1 MENLYILL
9 PELIM
14 FVSICSL
21 LMLGVFL
28 KNSYSLIS
36 NLSLLVLILIGVIIF
51 DNGLDQSNIFLGSFI
66 QDPLSNFSK
75 ILILVSSFFV
85 FISSQQFIRDKKLI
99 KFEYP
104 IIILISLLGM
114 FFMVSAG
121 DLILFYLGIE
131 LQSLS
136 LYILAS
142 IDRDNLKS
150 TESGIKYFVLSA
162 LSSGLLLYGCSL
174 LYGFTGSTNF
184 ELISQTLDYGNTGA
198 VFAMVFILVGLAFK
212 VSAVPFHMWTP
223 DVYEG
228 APTSITCFFAVVPKI
243 TGLVVVLRF
252 MDMPFKNIIND
263 WQLILIFMSIASM
276 ILGAVAAIGQNN
288 IKGLWPI
295 VQLAI

>member
-104 IIILISLLGM
+104 MIILISLLGM

-131 LQSLS
+131 LQS
-136 LYILAS
+136 
-142 IDRDNLKS
+142 
-150 TESGIKYFVLSA
+150 
-162 LSSGLLLYGCSL
+162 
-174 LYGFTGSTNF
+174 
-184 ELISQTLDYGNTGA
+184 
-198 VFAMVFILVGLAFK
+198 
-212 VSAVPFHMWTP
+212 
-223 DVYEG
+223 
-228 APTSITCFFAVVPKI
+228 
-243 TGLVVVLRF
+243 
-252 MDMPFKNIIND
+252 
-263 WQLILIFMSIASM
+263 
-276 ILGAVAAIGQNN
+276 
-288 IKGLWPI
+288 
-295 VQLAI
+295 

>member
-150 TESGIKYFVLSA
+150 TESGIKYFCAKCVVLW
-162 LSSGLLLYGCSL
+162 
-174 LYGFTGSTNF
+174 TT
-184 ELISQTLDYGNTGA
+184 TLW
-198 VFAMVFILVGLAFK
+198 MLAFIWIYRLNK
-212 VSAVPFHMWTP
+212 
-223 DVYEG
+223 
-228 APTSITCFFAVVPKI
+228 
-243 TGLVVVLRF
+243 L
-252 MDMPFKNIIND
+252 
-263 WQLILIFMSIASM
+263 
-276 ILGAVAAIGQNN
+276 
-288 IKGLWPI
+288 
-295 VQLAI
+295 

>member
-14 FVSICSL
+14 FASICSL

-150 TESGIKYFVLSA
+150 TESGIKY
-162 LSSGLLLYGCSL
+162 
-174 LYGFTGSTNF
+174 
-184 ELISQTLDYGNTGA
+184 
-198 VFAMVFILVGLAFK
+198 LAK
-212 VSAVPFHMWTP
+212 
-223 DVYEG
+223 
-228 APTSITCFFAVVPKI
+228 C
-243 TGLVVVLRF
+243 VVL
-252 MDMPFKNIIND
+252 
-263 WQLILIFMSIASM
+263 
-276 ILGAVAAIGQNN
+276 
-288 IKGLWPI
+288 
-295 VQLAI
+295 